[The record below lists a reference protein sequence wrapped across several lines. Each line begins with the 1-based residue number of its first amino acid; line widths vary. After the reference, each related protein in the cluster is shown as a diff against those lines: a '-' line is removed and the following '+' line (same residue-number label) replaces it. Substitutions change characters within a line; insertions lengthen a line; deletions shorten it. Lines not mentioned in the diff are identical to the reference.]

1 MPDSPV
7 FAPFPSSSHASP
19 MHKYLFISFTMT
31 AYQSIS
37 VDEEEPRSSKRN
49 SGGYVRHIVG
59 FLILALITASF
70 ALSRWNDNDGKE
82 KSSAEKKYLS
92 SSTNVPVPAGVNL
105 GSWVRKLLVYHSIH
119 TIITQS
125 SLTNIIHII
134 CSHTR
139 SSPSKIGFTSVTMAQ

>member
-1 MPDSPV
+1 
-7 FAPFPSSSHASP
+7 
-19 MHKYLFISFTMT
+19 MT

-37 VDEEEPRSSKRN
+37 VDEEEPGSSKRN
-49 SGGYVRHIVG
+49 SGGYVRRHIVG
-59 FLILALITASF
+59 FLILSLITASF
-70 ALSRWNDNDGKE
+70 ALSRRNDNDGKE
-82 KSSAEKKYLS
+82 KSSADKKYLS

-105 GSWVRKLLVYHSIH
+105 GSWVRKLSVYHSIH
-119 TIITQS
+119 TIIIQS